1 MHVRLLLRWLRV
13 LRNDTDAQHVV
24 ARRVYV
30 RSVAWPLYFKST
42 EMRPGLYDLML
53 VPQTDY
59 LKGLDCR
66 VHTLHLLR
74 TARLNDDWRSLIQ
87 RLSPSS
93 ASSTQMPHLMDRSR
107 VPVGFGAEL
116 EEQEGAGHMMLRADA
131 VRLSS
136 EEAAFVTRDLYPWD
150 SQLSEVATH
159 IQSLHVA

>member
-42 EMRPGLYDLML
+42 EMRPGVYDLML

-74 TARLNDDWRSLIQ
+74 TARLDDDWRSLIQ
-87 RLSPSS
+87 RLSQSKTPQCAALPSVAPPAYARQHGS
-93 ASSTQMPHLMDRSR
+93 REHPERGCHPPPCAGAFSSGR
-107 VPVGFGAEL
+107 VG
-116 EEQEGAGHMMLRADA
+116 
-131 VRLSS
+131 
-136 EEAAFVTRDLYPWD
+136 
-150 SQLSEVATH
+150 
-159 IQSLHVA
+159 

>member
-1 MHVRLLLRWLRV
+1 
-13 LRNDTDAQHVV
+13 
-24 ARRVYV
+24 
-30 RSVAWPLYFKST
+30 
-42 EMRPGLYDLML
+42 
-53 VPQTDY
+53 
-59 LKGLDCR
+59 
-66 VHTLHLLR
+66 
-74 TARLNDDWRSLIQ
+74 
-87 RLSPSS
+87 
-93 ASSTQMPHLMDRSR
+93 MPHLMDRSR